1 MLNIIFDVMNIIGNV
16 LYLLYDMLVLGGIM
30 ILFPLED
37 RSVKMLLHKSSIR
50 SCNTFCKNVSFD
62 ISWKMCE
69 IVTLAQTSYR
79 KTILPNFHSIT
90 DNYFRNRNAVLL
102 IKNGEEI
109 AEFKTWEMFEDE
121 KEKVDFDLILY
132 TKYNE
137 IEPKK
142 NYTLIRDKCFSNPDS
157 LLNNKC
163 DVSFIVFQLTTD
175 GNKYDI
181 QLKEPHNFFVK
192 DNILKYTFF
201 KWYMKKVYDV
211 VLSEEFTVNYMT
223 NDMSLAN
230 LHNPFFIKFN
240 EDGVT
245 SFSSG
250 KPKVVSIEKHEG
262 LDETETSSNG
272 GTESDTIET
281 PQSSSDTESDTI
293 EDPQPSADTDTDTDT
308 IEDPQPSADTDILIS
323 ERLKHHL
330 E

>member
-1 MLNIIFDVMNIIGNV
+1 MLNVI
-16 LYLLYDMLVLGGIM
+16 YDMLQSIGNLLYVIYETLMLGGIF

-37 RSVKMLLHKSSIR
+37 KHTKILLHKSSIKA
-50 SCNTFCKNVSFD
+50 CNTFCKDVCFD

-69 IVTLAQTSYR
+69 MVTIVQTSYR
-79 KTILPNFHSIT
+79 KTIIPNFHRIT
-90 DNYFRNRNAVLL
+90 DNYFRNRNTVLL

-109 AEFKTWEMFEDE
+109 EQFKTWQLFEQE
-121 KEKVDFDLILY
+121 KENIDFDLILY

-137 IEPKK
+137 VEQKK
-142 NYTLIRDKCFSNPDS
+142 NYTFIRDKSLPSFRSPPDS

-181 QLKEPHNFFVK
+181 ELKDNRNFFVK
-192 DNILKYTFF
+192 DNVLKYPFF
-201 KWYMKKVYDV
+201 KWYMKRVYDV
-211 VLSEEFTVNYMT
+211 ILSEDFSVNYMT
-223 NDMSLAN
+223 NDMSMAT

-250 KPKVVSIEKHEG
+250 KPKVVSIEKDEEG
-262 LDETETSSNG
+262 KEEEEEEEKEEEEEALSNEY
-272 GTESDTIET
+272 T
-281 PQSSSDTESDTI
+281 
-293 EDPQPSADTDTDTDT
+293 DTDTDTDT
-308 IEDPQPSADTDILIS
+308 DIDVDTEYIEDPQPSADTDIMIS
-323 ERLKHHL
+323 ERFKHHL